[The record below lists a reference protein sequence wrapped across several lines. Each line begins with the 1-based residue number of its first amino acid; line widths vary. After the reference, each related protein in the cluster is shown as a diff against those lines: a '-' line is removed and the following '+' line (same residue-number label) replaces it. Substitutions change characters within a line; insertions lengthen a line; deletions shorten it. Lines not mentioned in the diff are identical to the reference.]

1 MTAGFWLAEAVAV
14 CAGWKPALPR
24 GRMFEG
30 EVSQVKILVV
40 DDEKLLVKGIKF
52 NLENEGYQ
60 VDASYDGKE
69 AVELAKSCGYDLI
82 ILDVM
87 MPELDGLTAC
97 MQIREFSTVP
107 IIILTARGDDMDKV
121 IGFEYGADDY
131 ITKPFNIIELKARVR
146 ALLRRSALVSN
157 VTGNTMTLGNITID
171 TEKRMAK
178 KSGEPV
184 ELTAKEFDVIE
195 LLAKNPERV
204 FSRDTLLNIVWGYE
218 YQGDIRTVDV
228 HIRRLREKLEEN
240 PAEPEHIMTKWG
252 VGYYI
257 KG

>member
-1 MTAGFWLAEAVAV
+1 M
-14 CAGWKPALPR
+14 
-24 GRMFEG
+24 
-30 EVSQVKILVV
+30 KILVV

-60 VDASYDGKE
+60 VDAGYDGLE
-69 AVELAKSCGYDLI
+69 AVELARSGGYDLI

-87 MPELDGLTAC
+87 MPELDGLEAC
-97 MQIREFSTVP
+97 MRIREFSTVP

-146 ALLRRSALVSN
+146 ALLRRSALVSSVSAAVLN
-157 VTGNTMTLGNITID
+157 VGDILID
-171 TEKRMAK
+171 SEKRIAK
-178 KSGEPV
+178 KNDEPV
-184 ELTAKEFDVIE
+184 ELTVKEFDVFE
-195 LLAKNPERV
+195 LLAKNPGRV
-204 FSRDTLLNIVWGYE
+204 FSRDTLLDIVWGRE

-228 HIRRLREKLEEN
+228 HIRRLREKLEQN

-257 KG
+257 RG

>member
-1 MTAGFWLAEAVAV
+1 MN
-14 CAGWKPALPR
+14 
-24 GRMFEG
+24 
-30 EVSQVKILVV
+30 ILVV

-60 VDASYDGKE
+60 VDAAYDGLE
-69 AVELAKSCGYDLI
+69 AVELARSGNYDLI

-87 MPELDGLTAC
+87 MPELDGLEAC
-97 MQIREFSTVP
+97 MRIREFSTIP
-107 IIILTARGDDMDKV
+107 IIMLTARSEDMDKV

-131 ITKPFNIIELKARVR
+131 ITKPFNILELKARIR

-157 VTGNTMTLGNITID
+157 AAGTVLSVGHITID
-171 TEKRMAK
+171 TEKRIAAK
-178 KSGEPV
+178 NDEQV
-184 ELTAKEFDVIE
+184 ELTVKEFDVFE
-195 LLAKNPERV
+195 LLSKNPGRV
-204 FSRDTLLNIVWGYE
+204 YSRETLLNIIWGYE

-257 KG
+257 RG